1 MTESSTST
9 PAAGTARQPAA
20 AGPDAA
26 AERQRGVLRERVG
39 RLLQQHGALMV
50 LAVLVVFGSVTFESF
65 ATADNA
71 ISVIV
76 SSSFLAIIAI
86 GMTFVIISGGID
98 LSVGS
103 LFVLGGVLAA
113 YASQAG
119 TLTALA
125 LPLAVCGLFGLV
137 QGLIIART
145 GMAPFIVTLAGML
158 GARGLMLAVSHEG
171 ATTYL
176 VEDRAFAALGQTGP
190 FGTGLTWPVYITVAL
205 ALLGMLLLQRTGFGQ
220 NVYAIGGNEDAA
232 RLMGVPVARTKI
244 LVYTMSGLLAGLAGV
259 LNAARLSSG
268 VTILGV
274 GLELDVIAAVVIGG
288 TLLTGGVGGI
298 TGTMAGVLLM
308 GVIQSLINQVGS
320 LTSAVQQVV
329 SGAFLALVVIAQRL
343 LSRAQGIT

>member
-1 MTESSTST
+1 MTESSTSV
-9 PAAGTARQPAA
+9 PAGTATPPAA
-20 AGPDAA
+20 DPGAA
-26 AERQRGVLRERVG
+26 AEQSGVLRERVG
-39 RLLQQHGALMV
+39 RLLQQHGAVMV
-50 LAVLVVFGSVTFESF
+50 LAVLVVFGSIAFESF
-65 ATADNA
+65 ATPGNA
-71 ISVIV
+71 ASVIV
-76 SSSFLAIIAI
+76 SSSFIAIIAI

-113 YASQAG
+113 YASQFGVLA
-119 TLTALA
+119 AFA
-125 LPLAVCGLFGLV
+125 LPLAVCGLFGLI
-137 QGLIIART
+137 QGVIIART

-158 GARGLMLAVSHEG
+158 GARGLMLAVSQEG
-171 ATTYL
+171 ASTYL
-176 VEDRAFAALGQTGP
+176 VEDPVFAAIGQRGL
-190 FGTGLTWPVYITVAL
+190 FGLTWPVFITIGL

-232 RLMGVPVARTKI
+232 ALMGVPVARTKI
-244 LVYTMSGLLAGLAGV
+244 LVYLMSGLLAGLAGV

-329 SGAFLALVVIAQRL
+329 SGAFLALVVVAQRL
-343 LSRAQGIT
+343 LSKAQGIS